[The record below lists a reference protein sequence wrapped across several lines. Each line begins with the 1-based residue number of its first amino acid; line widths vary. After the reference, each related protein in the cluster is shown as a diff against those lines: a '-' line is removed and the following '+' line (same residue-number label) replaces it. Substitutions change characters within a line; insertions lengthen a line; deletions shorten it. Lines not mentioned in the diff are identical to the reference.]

1 LLAVLAMWSKPI
13 RLIEYREKMT
23 DENRD
28 KKRDEIR
35 EREKAPPERTGRNSS
50 QRARGMGE
58 EAFDSS
64 ETPPQA
70 PGL

>member
-1 LLAVLAMWSKPI
+1 MRSILIAVLAMRSKPV

-23 DENRD
+23 EENRD

-35 EREKAPPERTGRNSS
+35 EREKAPPERTG
-50 QRARGMGE
+50 GMGE

-64 ETPPQA
+64 VTPPQA
-70 PGL
+70 PDL